1 MTYRDFFG
9 IAIGV
14 VERDDVLRYGQ
25 VFGPASPKGTSGER
39 WGTRES
45 DDCYIGALVVGYEC
59 GTRDEIGVVLD
70 IAVEAKR
77 FLEPEAGLTAIEGWR
92 RGAEHMG
99 RGDDKWIT
107 ILSCVINKETCAE
120 VGSIKDETTDGTAWG
135 CESVVVFKASGWDFA
150 SCRGTVFSS

>member
-14 VERDDVLRYGQ
+14 VERDDVLRYGE

-77 FLEPEAGLTAIEGWR
+77 FLEPKTGLTAIEGR
-92 RGAEHMG
+92 CRGAEHMG
-99 RGDDKWIT
+99 RGDDKGST
-107 ILSCVINKETCAE
+107 ILSCVIDKETCAE
-120 VGSIKDETTDGTAWG
+120 VGSIKDETTDGTAWC